1 MGGRGARLRPDAGR
15 RQIFPF
21 DDTQR
26 GCDNRWLPDGLG
38 LQPRGASRQRSRL
51 RRSIRSRRRVSGIL
65 IDELEEEFIIVVVTH
80 RMQRA
85 VRSSDY
91 TACMY
96 LGEMVEFDVTD
107 ELFVKP
113 NKKETEDDITGRCG
127 RATIPGGRV
136 RAPRCARLGCIA
148 GDRPQAV

>member
-1 MGGRGARLRPDAGR
+1 M
-15 RQIFPF
+15 
-21 DDTQR
+21 
-26 GCDNRWLPDGLG
+26 
-38 LQPRGASRQRSRL
+38 
-51 RRSIRSRRRVSGIL
+51 
-65 IDELEEEFIIVVVTH
+65 VVTH

-127 RATIPGGRV
+127 RATIPGARV
-136 RAPRCARLGCIA
+136 RAPRCTRAGRIA
-148 GDRPQAV
+148 GDPPQAV